1 VKAKSAARQ
10 PLTAGSNVITIVLNA
25 HVPFTRQHGPRFYF
39 DELPLFATISETIL
53 PMLEMFERLEADGVP
68 FRLGLAVSPL
78 LCHLLADEQSAARY
92 LDYADRQIA
101 FGAEELKRAKGDKA
115 MFALV
120 RYYRKMFAARRKRFA
135 EREPVTRQL
144 LRWQR
149 SGHIEL
155 LAAPATNCFLP
166 FYTEHPEVIRAQIET
181 AILMYRKLFGGMP
194 AGFWLP
200 ELGCHPKIAD
210 AVRRYGFAYTVIDT
224 HTAFLSA
231 PPPERGSFYPVRT
244 ARGLALLIKDH
255 YAHRDIMDRNEGLP
269 ADSRFRDYFRDASDD
284 LPLQR
289 VRSFL
294 GEDGSRL
301 PTGYKY
307 YAIGERG
314 IPKRAYDP
322 KQAEKAA
329 ADQAAAFL
337 SRRVAAL
344 EEAAD
349 LMGRA
354 ASGGAVSVCAWNAD
368 FLGRFWHE
376 GFMFLER
383 VFRLGAADCRL
394 TFMTPKQY
402 LASQS
407 AVKPALKV
415 QTISPEYSSAGVNG
429 YAEAWLDASNDR
441 FYRHIF
447 RAAERMAELA
457 ERLTGESGIKERALN
472 QAAREM
478 LLALSSDWP
487 RLIAAGSSSALP
499 KWRAYAAERL
509 EAYLKN
515 FTTIYEAL
523 GSKYISTRF
532 LIDIE
537 RRDNI
542 FPWLS
547 SKVFRRPPNAR
558 TNSGALIRAG
568 TAVDTSIKA
577 ASVRNTGASKARPS
591 ARKTGS
597 RKAGVPGKS
606 AAPKA
611 GASAASGTAA
621 DTSVPDTVPHNSVGT
636 ASGVSV

>member
-1 VKAKSAARQ
+1 M
-10 PLTAGSNVITIVLNA
+10 TAGSNVVTIVLNA

-39 DELPLFATISETIL
+39 DELPFFTTLSETIL

-68 FRLGLAVSPL
+68 FRLGLAVSPI
-78 LCHLLADEQSAARY
+78 LCHLLTDELSATRY

-101 FGAEELKRAKGDKA
+101 FGAEELKRAKGDRA
-115 MFALV
+115 LQSLV
-120 RYYRKMFAARRKRFA
+120 RYYYKMFTARRERFA
-135 EREPVTRQL
+135 EREPITRQL

-181 AILMYRKLFGGMP
+181 AVLMYRKLFGGMP

-210 AVRRYGFAYTVIDT
+210 AVRRYGFEYTVIDT
-224 HTAFLSA
+224 HTAFLSD
-231 PPPERGSFYPVRT
+231 PPPEMGSFYPVRT
-244 ARGLALLIKDH
+244 ARGLTLLIKDH

-289 VRSFL
+289 VRFFL

-314 IPKRAYDP
+314 VPKHLYDP
-322 KQAEKAA
+322 KQAAEAT
-329 ADQAAAFL
+329 ADQAEAFL

-354 ASGGAVSVCAWNAD
+354 ASGGAISVCAWNAD

-383 VFRLGAADCRL
+383 VFRLGADDYHL
-394 TFMTPKQY
+394 TFMTPKEY
-402 LASQS
+402 LAGQS
-407 AVKPALKV
+407 AVKL
-415 QTISPEYSSAGVNG
+415 QTISPEYSSGGVNG
-429 YAEAWLDASNDR
+429 YSEAWLDASNDR

-487 RLIAAGSSSALP
+487 RLIAANSNSALP

-537 RRDNI
+537 QRDNI

-547 SKVFRRPPNAR
+547 YKVFRRPPNAR

-568 TAVDTSIKA
+568 TVVDTSIRDTSIRDTSVKDTSVPKA
-577 ASVRNTGASKARPS
+577 LAGAH
-591 ARKTGS
+591 KTGS
-597 RKAGVPGKS
+597 RKADVPGKS
-606 AAPKA
+606 ASPKA
-611 GASAASGTAA
+611 DASAASDTAA
-621 DTSVPDTVPHNSVGT
+621 DTSVPNADTGT
-636 ASGVSV
+636 